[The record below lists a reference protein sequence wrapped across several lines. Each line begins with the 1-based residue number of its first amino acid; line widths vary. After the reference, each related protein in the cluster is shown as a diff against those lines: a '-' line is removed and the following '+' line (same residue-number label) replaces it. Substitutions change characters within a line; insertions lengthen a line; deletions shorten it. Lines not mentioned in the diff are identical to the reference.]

1 MFLGSLNQVGNFRM
15 SGSLSQAGGSITTN
29 TVPVQHVVIGS
40 GDQGIYQ
47 TVRLIKQ
54 KAHEGTQQKSVQE
67 LVRSI
72 LAGIPKPAT
81 QVDVSKAL
89 VQWWMANIQYR
100 HDDDMSF
107 TERGLQW
114 VNINQCPRRFKICEP
129 VEMVSDVPQIL
140 AQRHGDCDDFVTGLG
155 AFHSL
160 AGIKWCPVIV
170 SLDTSIPG
178 EFSHIYL
185 IANLDGSWVPID
197 AVNRGEP
204 WGWQAPNP
212 MRREVV
218 C

>member
-1 MFLGSLNQVGNFRM
+1 
-15 SGSLSQAGGSITTN
+15 
-29 TVPVQHVVIGS
+29 
-40 GDQGIYQ
+40 
-47 TVRLIKQ
+47 
-54 KAHEGTQQKSVQE
+54 
-67 LVRSI
+67 
-72 LAGIPKPAT
+72 
-81 QVDVSKAL
+81 
-89 VQWWMANIQYR
+89 
-100 HDDDMSF
+100 
-107 TERGLQW
+107 
-114 VNINQCPRRFKICEP
+114 
-129 VEMVSDVPQIL
+129 MVSDVPQIL

-170 SLDTSIPG
+170 SLDPSIPG